1 MSLCVSGSEGSFLF
15 QSADSK
21 VGRKEVIRMNSIK
34 DVEKLALFRI
44 QESVIPA
51 DKEIDTVDIELAEKD
66 IQLPSFDLEQSVS
79 VSNATELFVLHFTFY

>member
-21 VGRKEVIRMNSIK
+21 VERKEVIRMNSIK

-51 DKEIDTVDIELAEKD
+51 DKEIDTVDIEIVKCRVYQY
-66 IQLPSFDLEQSVS
+66 IVNHIPVGQCHGK
-79 VSNATELFVLHFTFY
+79 NM